1 LLLEAGS
8 DVNLANNGGWTALMV
23 AARKGRVDVVRL
35 LLEARADVNL
45 ANNNGGSKAHA
56 DAAHLLFDSG
66 ADKNLADQDLRQGC
80 MITANAG

>member
-1 LLLEAGS
+1 MRLLLEAGS

-45 ANNNGGSKAHA
+45 ANNNGGHVEVVR
-56 DAAHLLFDSG
+56 LLLDS
-66 ADKNLADQDLRQGC
+66 RV
-80 MITANAG
+80 